1 MKVCGDFWCV
11 NLLLLFMILF
21 GYLWLFVELLG
32 LAYVFFSVYESL
44 VVCA

>member
-11 NLLLLFMILF
+11 NFLLLFMTLF
-21 GYLWLFVELLG
+21 ACLWFFAELL
-32 LAYVFFSVYESL
+32 LLEYAFSFVYESL